1 MECCGGDRNSL
12 FCPGQFILVHLCL
25 IVPAPEF
32 GLFLDILR
40 LLTKL
45 CPSMHDTENS
55 LEVPIIFF
63 FWGVHWATQQPSF
76 ICYHLLFGQLLQ
88 LSRYEVG
95 RGL

>member
-63 FWGVHWATQQPSF
+63 FWGGPLGNTAAFLHMLSF
-76 ICYHLLFGQLLQ
+76 TLWTAFTTKQI
-88 LSRYEVG
+88 
-95 RGL
+95 